1 MTTVM
6 QPGMQMGVQPGMQQ
20 VAVGNGKEVAPLV
33 PGGAHHP
40 RSRSI
45 SLSIAVWF
53 RANSFTPV
61 VCCAQVKRLQVKG
74 HRRQRPAARRRS
86 GCCTS

>member
-1 MTTVM
+1 MAAAPPADQKRISRAYYKDIKMTTVM

-45 SLSIAVWF
+45 SLSIA
-53 RANSFTPV
+53 AP
-61 VCCAQVKRLQVKG
+61 CQ
-74 HRRQRPAARRRS
+74 
-86 GCCTS
+86 